1 MSIVKPIR
9 GRYHG
14 NVLQK
19 YGTFS
24 CSVWGGGGG
33 EAERLR
39 EGGGLRDR
47 TAGIQMHSH

>member
-1 MSIVKPIR
+1 MGMCCRNMALSLAVC
-9 GRYHG
+9 GG
-14 NVLQK
+14 
-19 YGTFS
+19 
-24 CSVWGGGGG
+24 GGGGG